1 MTPELSLIL
10 AVGFIISVAALTA
23 IVDRFQH
30 RNDPETGDDCRQID
44 VLKRGEIIPWHR
56 DF

>member
-10 AVGFIISVAALTA
+10 AVGFIISVDALTA